1 MVTQQDTQ
9 KNQIFRKEALEKVAS
24 PEQLDQLIKVTNPK
38 RWFSLFALGSLVAV
52 GSAWSVLGR
61 IPIVVTGRGVLIYPS
76 KVVTVQASN
85 PGRIQAL
92 NAQVGDVVKKGQVIA
107 TIDQAEL
114 RQQLQLA
121 REKLAQLRFQDQ
133 TAIQAQTQR
142 STLEELAIQ
151 QQRQTLK
158 NSLEIVKSLTPELR
172 GQVQNVIK
180 RERQNLQQRV
190 QTLQELVPVYYDRW
204 QKRKG
209 LFKEGA
215 IPQDTALQAEQE
227 YKNAKAQINEAK
239 SQLNQLELRETD
251 AERQYMNNLNQINE
265 LESKLK
271 ALESQQ
277 ATQKEQDLATITN
290 RKKEIQ
296 ETIRL
301 IAQLELQLQKN
312 SQIIS
317 DYTGKILEITAKPGQ
332 LLEPGGGIGTI
343 AAQESSA
350 KLVNVAFLP
359 VSEGKKIKPG
369 MSLQITPSTVK
380 REEFGGMEA
389 KVTNISAFPVT
400 QQGAVSLIGNP
411 DILPGVMT
419 QGPQLAV
426 FTELQPDSST
436 FSGYRWSSSKGPE
449 LKITPGTTTSV
460 RITVEER
467 APITFVLPIL
477 KSWTGLGG

>member
-9 KNQIFRKEALEKVAS
+9 KNNIFRQEALERVAS

-38 RWFSLFALGSLVAV
+38 RWFSLLALGSLVAV
-52 GSAWSVLGR
+52 GTAWSVFGR

-85 PGRIQAL
+85 PGRILAL
-92 NAQVGDVVKKGQVIA
+92 NVQVGDRVQKGQVIA

-114 RQQLQLA
+114 RKQLQLA
-121 REKLAQLRFQDQ
+121 REKLGQLRFQDQ
-133 TAIQAQTQR
+133 TASTLQMQR
-142 STLEELAIQ
+142 SALEATAIA
-151 QQRQTLK
+151 QQRQTLQQ
-158 NSLEIVKSLTPELR
+158 SLQTVQSLTPILR
-172 GQVQNVIK
+172 DKGLDVLNK
-180 RERQNLQQRV
+180 ERQNLQQRLK
-190 QTLQELVPVYYDRW
+190 TLRELQPTLKQRW
-204 QKRKG
+204 DERQK
-209 LFKEGA
+209 LFQQRA
-215 IPQDTALQAEQE
+215 IPKDMVLQSRQE
-227 YKNAKAQINEAK
+227 YIKDQALINEAE
-239 SQLNQLELRETD
+239 SQLNQLELKEAD
-251 AERQYMNNLNQINE
+251 AQRDYLRNLNQVNE
-265 LESKLK
+265 LQAQLK
-271 ALESQQ
+271 ALDSRQ
-277 ATQKEQDLATITN
+277 ATQKEQDLTTETN

-296 ETIRL
+296 ETYRL
-301 IAQLELQLQKN
+301 IAQLELQLQKS
-312 SQIIS
+312 SQILS
-317 DYTGKILEITAKPGQ
+317 DYTGRVLEITAKPGQ
-332 LLEPGGGIGTI
+332 QLESGAGIGTI

-400 QQGAVSLIGNP
+400 QQGAASLIGNP
-411 DILPGVMT
+411 DILPGVMA

-426 FTELQPDSST
+426 FTELQPDAST

-477 KSWTGLGG
+477 KSWTGLG

>member
-85 PGRIQAL
+85 SGRIQAL
-92 NAQVGDVVKKGQVIA
+92 NVQVGDVVKKGQVIA

-114 RQQLQLA
+114 HQQLQLA

-142 STLEELAIQ
+142 STLEKLAIQ

-172 GQVQNVIK
+172 EQSQNIIK

-227 YKNAKAQINEAK
+227 YKNAQAQINEAK

-265 LESKLK
+265 LEAKLK

-343 AAQESSA
+343 AAQELSA

-411 DILPGVMT
+411 DILPGVMS

-477 KSWTGLGG
+477 KSWTGSGG